1 MSRLRGHP
9 RGDGR
14 RIAIV
19 ASRFNQAITDRL
31 VAGAHACL
39 VAHGV
44 AETDIVTVSV
54 PGAWEL
60 PWSARRLADT
70 GRFDA
75 IVAIGCVIRGETAHF
90 EYVAGPAADGL
101 ARVALDTGIPVGFG
115 VLTTETPEQ
124 AYARAGGTLGNKGW
138 EAAEVALELID
149 LGARLRGVHED
160 T

>member
-1 MSRLRGHP
+1 MGELRGQL
-9 RGDGR
+9 RGAGR

-31 VAGAHACL
+31 VAGARACL
-39 VAHGV
+39 GAHGV
-44 AETDIVTVSV
+44 AEGDITTVSV

-60 PWSARRLADT
+60 PWTARRVAET
-70 GRFDA
+70 RRFDA
-75 IVAIGCVIRGETAHF
+75 IVAVGCVIRGDTAHF

-101 ARVALDTGIPVGFG
+101 ARVALDTGVPVAFG

-124 AYARAGGTLGNKGW
+124 AYARAGGALGNKGW

-149 LGARLRGVHED
+149 LGQQLRGEHED

>member
-1 MSRLRGHP
+1 VSALRGQP

-14 RIAIV
+14 RVAIV
-19 ASRFNQAITDRL
+19 ASRFNQTITDRL
-31 VAGAHACL
+31 VAGAKACL
-39 VAHGV
+39 AAHGV
-44 AETDIVTVSV
+44 AEENILCVSV

-60 PWSARRLADT
+60 PWSARRIADT
-70 GRFDA
+70 RRFDA

-90 EYVAGPAADGL
+90 DYVAGPASDGL
-101 ARVALDTGIPVGFG
+101 ARVALDTGVPVAFA

-124 AYARAGGTLGNKGW
+124 AYARAGGALGNKGW

-149 LGARLRGVHED
+149 LASRLREMHED